1 MRDGA
6 DSLPVLM
13 YNGNRMSTNTHVRDD
28 DPAFFRSLPHF
39 SDEINHNIVKSE
51 IEGGVYLSD
60 LPEGTKLEIQTENRY
75 YRLKICTGGEAI
87 ICGHPEFCPQP
98 VTVKI
103 NGSSWGGSMLKVAF
117 IGRGMH
123 LEFRH
128 PVHKVITTSPIV
140 DIRSVK

>member
-1 MRDGA
+1 
-6 DSLPVLM
+6 
-13 YNGNRMSTNTHVRDD
+13 MSTNTHVCDD
-28 DPAFFRSLPHF
+28 DSGFFAPLPHF

-60 LPEGTKLEIQTENRY
+60 LPEGSKLEIQTENRY
-75 YRLKICTGGEAI
+75 YRLKICNDGEAI

>member
-1 MRDGA
+1 MSVIMTRVFSRPCLTSA
-6 DSLPVLM
+6 TRSTTTSLS
-13 YNGNRMSTNTHVRDD
+13 R
-28 DPAFFRSLPHF
+28 RSKAA
-39 SDEINHNIVKSE
+39 S
-51 IEGGVYLSD
+51 YLND
-60 LPEGTKLEIQTENRY
+60 LPEGSKLEIQTENRH
-75 YRLKICTGGEAI
+75 YRLKVCNGGEVI

-128 PVHKVITTSPIV
+128 PVYKVITTSPIV
-140 DIRSVK
+140 DIRAVA